1 MSDLTAFSSSPE
13 AGPPAT
19 ATGSPGRL
27 ARAAA
32 TGLARPS
39 LLQDFLFFAVV
50 FTVTYA
56 RLQWD
61 IAGDVSLADF
71 FTLAFL
77 GVFVLNWVPGVRVRL
92 QRSVVVTSAFFL
104 AFLLVYLAGFYNLD
118 TAQALAQWAKGML
131 KFGIHFLFLIAGVAL
146 IQRRGARFF
155 WLTLGVFIAGLVV
168 NAVYGIVQLLA
179 AQAGTN
185 LDKVLITPL
194 TGGSSAINVYGIW
207 NGNPIFRVNA
217 LTGDPNHLG
226 VELPVVLLILLPLYL
241 RMEKGNPW
249 RRRLAIILSFTFVVM
264 LSTLSRSGGLG
275 LFCGLLVL
283 MVPYR
288 RHIFS
293 ARFMAPLAGVALL
306 VLIVVARRPDF
317 FRTIFLERISTGGAN
332 SNAHFEVYDF
342 IPNVLGLHP
351 YFGLGLNNFSVYYQ
365 LITGRSDYGPHS
377 FYVSQVVETGIVGT
391 AVFVAYLVYLFR
403 RAGLTRRLGAAMA
416 RSGDLIGAAR
426 VRPLGWG
433 LTAAL
438 VSTVASNAF
447 YLTISFYYFYV
458 LAMLA
463 IAAPVAARRRS

>member
-1 MSDLTAFSSSPE
+1 VSDVTAFSPPPSP
-13 AGPPAT
+13 APPAR
-19 ATGSPGRL
+19 AGRVSG
-27 ARAAA
+27 AVR
-32 TGLARPS
+32 TGLARPGT
-39 LLQDFLFFAVV
+39 LQDILFFAVV

-61 IAGDVSLADF
+61 VAGDVSLADF

-77 GVFVLNWVPGVRVRL
+77 GVFVLNWTPGSRVRV
-92 QRSVVVTSAFFL
+92 QRTVVVTTGFFL

-146 IQRRGARFF
+146 ILRRGPRFF
-155 WLTLGVFIAGLVV
+155 WVTLGVFVAGLVV
-168 NAVYGIVQLLA
+168 NAVYGIAQLFV
-179 AQAGTN
+179 AQAGAN
-185 LDKVLITPL
+185 LDKILITPL

-241 RMEKGNPW
+241 RLEKGNPW
-249 RRRLAIILSFTFVVM
+249 RRRLGIILSFTFVVM

-283 MVPYR
+283 AVPYR

-317 FRTIFLERISTGGAN
+317 FRTIFLERISTGGTN
-332 SNAHFEVYDF
+332 SQSHFAVYEF
-342 IPNVLGLHP
+342 IPNVLGIHP
-351 YFGLGLNNFSVYYQ
+351 YFGLGLNNFAVYYQ

-391 AVFVAYLVYLFR
+391 VVFVAYLVYLFK
-403 RAGLTRRLGAAMA
+403 RAGLTRRLGKAMA
-416 RSGDLIGAAR
+416 ASGDLIGAAR
-426 VRPLGWG
+426 VRPLAWG
-433 LTAAL
+433 ISAAL

-463 IAAPVAARRRS
+463 IASPVVARRQ